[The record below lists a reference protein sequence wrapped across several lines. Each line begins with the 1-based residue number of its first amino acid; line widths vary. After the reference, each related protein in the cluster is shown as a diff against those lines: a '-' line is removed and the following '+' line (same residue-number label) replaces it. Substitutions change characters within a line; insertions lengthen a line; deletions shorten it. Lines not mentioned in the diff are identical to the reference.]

1 MSIQILWIGIGLMMM
16 NKLLDYLDYLFPNP
30 KCELIYQKDYQ
41 LLMAVVLSAQST
53 DKRVNSVTPIIFSKY
68 PALEDLKKANLSD
81 LEEIIRPVG
90 SFRKK
95 AAFLKGIATRLVDEF
110 NGVVPIDREVLESF
124 PGVGRKTVNV
134 FLGEFYGVPAIAV
147 DTHVERVSKRLK
159 LAYLNDSVLDVERK
173 LMKKVPKDRWA
184 RFHLQMVL
192 FGRYYCKAVKPL
204 CKDCPLKEFCREK
217 KKNLD

>member
-1 MSIQILWIGIGLMMM
+1 MTMM

-68 PALEDLKKANLSD
+68 STLEDLKKANLSD

>member
-1 MSIQILWIGIGLMMM
+1 MMIQ
-16 NKLLDYLDYLFPNP
+16 NKLLEYLDYLFPNP
-30 KCELIYQKDYQ
+30 KCELTYQTDYQ

-68 PALEDLKKANLSD
+68 PTLEELANALLTDLED
-81 LEEIIRPVG
+81 IIRPVG

-95 AAFLKGIATRLVDEF
+95 ASYLKEIASRLVNEF
-110 NGVVPIDREVLESF
+110 DGVVPTDRDILESF

-134 FLGEFYGVPAIAV
+134 FLAEFYHYPAIAV

-159 LAYLNDSVLDVERK
+159 LAYQKDSVLDVERK
-173 LMKKVPKDRWA
+173 LMKKVPKERRA
-184 RFHLQMVL
+184 KFHLQMVL

-204 CKDCPLKEFCREK
+204 CKDCPLKEYCREK